1 MPRKPRS
8 GKRRPAA
15 GSRPL
20 QEYREKRDFER
31 TDEPAGTEP
40 DDNAGDGLRF
50 VVQKHAASHLHFD
63 LRLELDGVMLSW
75 AVPKGPS
82 LDPSSRRLA
91 MQVEDHPIEYNT
103 FEGTI
108 PKGEYGGGTVML
120 WDRGTYAPD
129 ELPPGADPQSAVRS
143 GVRSGKL
150 AFSLQGERLTGSF
163 ALVRTDAGP
172 KPKWLLIKH
181 RDEAARA
188 GSDIVAETATSV
200 VSGRTM
206 DEIAADGD
214 QVWRSDRA
222 AGSGRASRAAG
233 SRRAA
238 DPSGGQPGV
247 AARSEAIP
255 PMTPTPVRSL
265 PTEGEWTFEPWH
277 GGRQVLAYATP
288 DSARIM
294 DVRARDITRD
304 HPDIA
309 RELQSLARRAGTP
322 FVLDGEIASPDD
334 SGGAVFYASDL
345 LLEGDNVRLDEP
357 WIQRRDALDRIFH
370 RRRVQRVRRQQL
382 LTPGPRLVDR
392 VRRNGWAGVL
402 TRRTD
407 ARYKPGTRS
416 RDFLRLAV
424 EP

>member
-1 MPRKPRS
+1 MPRKTRS
-8 GKRRPAA
+8 GKRQPAA
-15 GSRPL
+15 GSGPL

-31 TDEPAGTEP
+31 THEPAGTES
-40 DDNAGDGLRF
+40 DDRAGDGLRF
-50 VVQKHAASHLHFD
+50 VIQKHAASHLHFD

-120 WDRGTYAPD
+120 WDRGTYTPD
-129 ELPPGADPQSAVRS
+129 ELPRGADPESAIRS
-143 GVRSGKL
+143 GLRNGKL
-150 AFSLQGERLTGSF
+150 AFTLHGQRLAGSF

-188 GSDIVAETATSV
+188 GSDIVAEAATSV

-206 DEIAADGD
+206 EEIAADGD

-222 AGSGRASRAAG
+222 AGSRRATG

-238 DPSGGQPGV
+238 GQPRDQPG
-247 AARSEAIP
+247 AAAGSEAIP
-255 PMTPTPVRSL
+255 PMSPTPVRTL

-277 GGRQVLAYATP
+277 GGRHVLAYATA

-334 SGGAVFYASDL
+334 SGDAVFYASDL
-345 LLEGDNVRLDEP
+345 LLEGDDVRLDEP
-357 WIQRRDALDRIFH
+357 WFRRRAALERIFH
-370 RRRVQRVRRQQL
+370 RRRVQRVRLQQL
-382 LTPGPRLVDR
+382 LTPGPRLIDR
-392 VRRNGWAGVL
+392 VRRNAWAGVL
-402 TRRTD
+402 ARRND
-407 ARYKPGTRS
+407 ARYRPGTRS
-416 RDFLRLAV
+416 RGFLRLAV
-424 EP
+424 ES

>member
-1 MPRKPRS
+1 MPRNTRS

-15 GSRPL
+15 GSGPL
-20 QEYREKRDFER
+20 QEYRAKRDFEQ
-31 TDEPAGTEP
+31 TGEPAGTEP
-40 DDNAGDGLRF
+40 ADYAGDGLRF

-82 LDPSSRRLA
+82 LEPSCRRLA

-129 ELPPGADPQSAVRS
+129 ELPPGADPESAVRS
-143 GVRSGKL
+143 GLRRGKL
-150 AFSLQGERLTGSF
+150 AFTLHGERLTGSF

-172 KPKWLLIKH
+172 RPKWLLIKH
-181 RDEAARA
+181 RDEAART
-188 GSDIVAETATSV
+188 GSDIVAEAATSV

-222 AGSGRASRAAG
+222 GRAANSGRANDSGRAAG
-233 SRRAA
+233 RSRGHP
-238 DPSGGQPGV
+238 D
-247 AARSEAIP
+247 AARSDAIP

-277 GGRQVLAYATP
+277 GGRHVLAYATA

-309 RELQSLARRAGTP
+309 RELQSLARRSGTP

-345 LLEGDNVRLDEP
+345 LLEGDNARLDEP
-357 WIQRRDALDRIFH
+357 RIQRRAALERIFH

-402 TRRTD
+402 ARRND
-407 ARYKPGTRS
+407 ARYEPGARN

-424 EP
+424 EA